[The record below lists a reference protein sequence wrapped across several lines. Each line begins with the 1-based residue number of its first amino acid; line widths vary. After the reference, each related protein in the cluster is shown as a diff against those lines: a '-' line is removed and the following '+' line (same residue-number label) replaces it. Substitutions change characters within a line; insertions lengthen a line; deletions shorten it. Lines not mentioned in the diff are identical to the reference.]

1 MSRLRTL
8 PGSMALFAG
17 PSPATGAHSVSGI
30 KQIYRVRSLDYDVTD
45 SKEDVVV
52 YGRHDAIG
60 RERISPLAVNL
71 SFSYYVTDV
80 ENEASLG
87 FDVNTHSSVVGG
99 ILQKLT
105 DEKNYFV
112 FITDEGVDSTGLGG
126 ANGTVAGFGNGF
138 ISSYQIEGAVGSF
151 PTASVQVQALT
162 MIPYEDG
169 SAQDIPAVNVTT
181 GQQITAHQFTIPTA
195 SDGDLDKVKVIRPQD
210 ISLDLSSAGGLM
222 HNISDACIQS
232 FRISFDLNRQ
242 PVECLGSKTYRS
254 REPQFPI
261 NVQFQVEALAN
272 ELVTGASS
280 LDHGCDTGVYAA
292 TVYLRNPSCTGN
304 GSIAAK
310 YTLSGLSLESQ
321 NWSTS
326 AGGNAQTL
334 SINWIGRLSASGVTD
349 AGFFMSGISS
359 Y

>member
-30 KQIYRVRSLDYDVTD
+30 KQIHRVQSLDYDFSD
-45 SKEDVVV
+45 SKEDISI

-60 RERISPLAVNL
+60 RERVSPIAVNV
-71 SFSYYVTDV
+71 SFSYYVTDL
-80 ENEASLG
+80 ENEVSLG
-87 FDVNTHSSVVGG
+87 FDVNTNSSVVGG
-99 ILQKLT
+99 ILQKLK

-112 FITDEGVDSTGLGG
+112 FITDEGVDASGNGG
-126 ANGTVAGFGNGF
+126 SSGSVVGFGNGF
-138 ISSYQIEGAVGSF
+138 ISSYQVEGAVGSF

-162 MIPYEDG
+162 MIAYADG
-169 SAQDIPAVNVTT
+169 SSENIPAIDVST
-181 GQQITAHQFTIPTA
+181 GEQITAYQFTIPTA
-195 SDGDLDKVKVIRPQD
+195 SDGDSDKVKVIRPQD
-210 ISLDLSSAGGLM
+210 ITLDLSSAGGLF
-222 HNISDACIQS
+222 HSVNNACIQS

-242 PVECLGSKTYRS
+242 PIECLGSKTYRS

-261 NVQFQVEALAN
+261 NIQFQVEALASD
-272 ELVTGASS
+272 LVTGS
-280 LDHGCDTGVYAA
+280 LLTHQCDTGVYAA
-292 TVYLRNPSCTGN
+292 TVTLRNPACTGN
-304 GSIAAK
+304 GTLAAK
-310 YTLSGLSLESQ
+310 YVLSGLSLESQ

-334 SINWIGRLSASGVTD
+334 SLSWIGQLSASGVTNN
-349 AGFFMSGISS
+349 GFFMTGIAS